1 MADCLTDAMASA
13 GVSPEQ
19 VQYINAHGTSTP
31 LNDKFETL
39 AYRVAFKEH
48 APKIKISST
57 KGAIGHLLGAAG
69 GVEAAICC
77 KVLEKNQVP
86 PTINYNTPDPDCDLD
101 YVPNTKYVP
110 DRDLQ
115 VAISDNLGFGGH
127 NAALVFKRY
136 GASDASGASPPPPA
150 EAKAA
155 APAKGAPAAADAA
168 APEGFEWGI
177 SA

>member
-1 MADCLTDAMASA
+1 M
-13 GVSPEQ
+13 
-19 VQYINAHGTSTP
+19 I
-31 LNDKFETL
+31 
-39 AYRVAFKEH
+39 
-48 APKIKISST
+48 
-57 KGAIGHLLGAAG
+57 
-69 GVEAAICC
+69 
-77 KVLEKNQVP
+77 P

-136 GASDASGASPPPPA
+136 GASAAPAPSPAKA
-150 EAKAA
+150 EAA
-155 APAKGAPAAADAA
+155 APAAGSAPVADAA